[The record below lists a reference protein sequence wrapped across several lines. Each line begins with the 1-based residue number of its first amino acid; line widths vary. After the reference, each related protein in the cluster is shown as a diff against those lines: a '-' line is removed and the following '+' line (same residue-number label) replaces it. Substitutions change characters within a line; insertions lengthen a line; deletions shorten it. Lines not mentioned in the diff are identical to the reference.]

1 MTLNGYTTSPL
12 SQGMFVLIVHCF
24 TQLGSSRSGGRGTRL
39 LRRGSDDWFSWAVG
53 TLSDDSL
60 SSEEFPA

>member
-1 MTLNGYTTSPL
+1 MVTLHLPFL
-12 SQGMFVLIVHCF
+12 RVLFVLIVHCF

-39 LRRGSDDWFSWAVG
+39 LRRGSGDWFSWAVG